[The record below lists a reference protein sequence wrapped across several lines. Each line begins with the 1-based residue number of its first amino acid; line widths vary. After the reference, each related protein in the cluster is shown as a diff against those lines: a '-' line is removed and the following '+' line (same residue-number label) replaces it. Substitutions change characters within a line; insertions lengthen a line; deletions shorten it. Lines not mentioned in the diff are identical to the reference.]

1 MASLCLAWQPVGRLI
16 GRPRVLPG
24 SLWAGICLGE
34 GFFSFVF
41 FISYKNNC
49 NIFIDIWVR

>member
-1 MASLCLAWQPVGRLI
+1 MGRLM

-34 GFFSFVF
+34 GFFSSV